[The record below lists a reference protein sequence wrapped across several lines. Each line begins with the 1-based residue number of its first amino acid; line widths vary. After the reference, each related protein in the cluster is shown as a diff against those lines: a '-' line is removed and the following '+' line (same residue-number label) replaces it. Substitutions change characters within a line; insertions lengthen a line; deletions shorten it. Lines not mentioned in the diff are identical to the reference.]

1 MVEPK
6 LAARAWA
13 KRFYKVGEVARLAG
27 VEPHVLRYWESE
39 FPHLRPGK
47 TRGGQRLYRPQDIE
61 CVLRIKD
68 LLHEQGF
75 TIAGARRRLNTERAA
90 GGEAGTSSSVD
101 LLEGLRGEIVA
112 ILTMMEANDKQ

>member
-1 MVEPK
+1 MAESK
-6 LAARAWA
+6 LVAQAWA

-27 VEPHVLRYWESE
+27 VEPYVLRYWETE
-39 FPHLRPGK
+39 FSHLRPGK
-47 TRGGQRLYRPQDIE
+47 TRGGQRLYRPRDIE

-68 LLHEQGF
+68 LLHQQGF
-75 TIAGARRRLNTERAA
+75 TIAGARRRLNTEGAVA
-90 GGEAGTSSSVD
+90 GKAGTSSSVE